1 MDFNLLPIKV
11 YVNKSVKIFSV
22 KQMKSTLVQTMRTQK
37 DVSFM
42 KETKLNLMNTQLA
55 GQVMTL
61 KEFVLQVKRIDFVNI
76 YKLVEKHR
84 SNVN

>member
-11 YVNKSVKIFSV
+11 YANKSVKIFSV
-22 KQMKSTLVQTMRTQK
+22 KQMTSTLIHPMTTRK
-37 DVSFM
+37 DVMFM
-42 KETKLNLMNTQLA
+42 KEKKLNLIHTQLA

-76 YKLVEKHR
+76 YKLVEIR